1 MNEEQKTIV
10 LSARAGDKKAFD
22 QLVKE
27 NREKMFALTYRMTG
41 NRETALDL
49 VQETFLTAY
58 RELPGF
64 RGESSFSSWLYR
76 IASNKTLNYLK
87 RKKLV
92 SFLPFGSQP
101 GHEPSYVMP
110 DTIDNSELKKALAR
124 ELANLPDREKLIFNL
139 RFYDELPFGEI
150 ARITGRSEST
160 VKTQYQ
166 QAVKK
171 LRSRLKEFRQ

>member
-1 MNEEQKTIV
+1 MSEEQKSLV
-10 LSARAGDKKAFD
+10 LAAQAGDKTAFNR
-22 QLVKE
+22 LVKE

-41 NRETALDL
+41 DRETALDL
-49 VQETFLTAY
+49 VQETFLTAF

-76 IASNKTLNYLK
+76 IASNKALNYIK
-87 RKKLV
+87 RRKLV
-92 SFLPFGSQP
+92 SFLPFGSQAVS
-101 GHEPSYVMP
+101 EPSYEMP
-110 DTIDNSELKKALAR
+110 DATDNSELKKALAR
-124 ELANLPDREKLIFNL
+124 EIASLPDREKLVFNL

-150 ARITGRSEST
+150 ARVTGRSEST

-171 LRSRLKEFRQ
+171 LRGRLKEFRQ